1 VFITD
6 TVYTVT
12 ITGTVGNV
20 NRYLQKSE
28 KSLIVVDKKKK
39 MDIIKI

>member
-1 VFITD
+1 VFTAD
-6 TVYTVT
+6 TVYTET

-28 KSLIVVDKKKK
+28 KSLIVVDKKKN